1 MTPTEKKY
9 GPNSLQSKV
18 VDWMNEHTGIAEENH
33 EWVYVVSLEE
43 TLKYIRKQRGCVMKS
58 DVTVARQSMCLYR
71 DYNEGC
77 TIKFTD

>member
-18 VDWMNEHTGIAEENH
+18 VDWMNEHTKIMEEND
-33 EWVYVVSLEE
+33 EWIYIVSLEE
-43 TLKYIRKQRGCVMKS
+43 TLKYIRKQRGRTMKS

-71 DYNEGC
+71 DLNDGY
-77 TIKFTD
+77 TIKFVD